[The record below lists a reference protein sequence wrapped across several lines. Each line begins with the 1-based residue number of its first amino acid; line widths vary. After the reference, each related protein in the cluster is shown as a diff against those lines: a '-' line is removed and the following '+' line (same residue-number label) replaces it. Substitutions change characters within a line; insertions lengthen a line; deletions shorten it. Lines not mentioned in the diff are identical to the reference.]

1 MMDEEYLMELRRE
14 AIEIAKNDIVPNN
27 YRELRSLIFSDE
39 RGEDYEVCQ
48 SADKAENKGVFQK
61 LR

>member
-1 MMDEEYLMELRRE
+1 MKLRRE
-14 AIEIAKNDIVPNN
+14 AVEVAKNDIVPNN

-48 SADKAENKGVFQK
+48 STDKAENKGVFQK

>member
-1 MMDEEYLMELRRE
+1 MKLSRE
-14 AIEIAKNDIVPNN
+14 AIEVAKNDIVPNN